1 MVVSY
6 DVERNISKPHQTQ
19 KAWVVAW
26 VVTCFVGLADMVR
39 AVRVDLLNVR
49 LQKRFEEIGYGEKVN
64 TKVRKMTRPPT
75 SAPEDVVAK
84 RLQAMPKKLSP
95 KQVKLQVIL
104 QLVAEFL
111 LLPDAGR
118 DVDTRNTSTDVAY
131 SSGPCGTM

>member
-1 MVVSY
+1 MTLK
-6 DVERNISKPHQTQ
+6 ETQEKPHQTQ
-19 KAWVVAW
+19 KACIVLLALL
-26 VVTCFVGLADMVR
+26 CLADMVR

-84 RLQAMPKKLSP
+84 RLQAMPEKLSR
-95 KQVKLQVIL
+95 KQAKLQVIL

>member
-1 MVVSY
+1 
-6 DVERNISKPHQTQ
+6 
-19 KAWVVAW
+19 
-26 VVTCFVGLADMVR
+26 MVR
-39 AVRVDLLNVR
+39 AVRVELLNVR

-84 RLQAMPKKLSP
+84 RLQAMPEKLSG
-95 KQVKLQVIL
+95 KQAKLRTIL
-104 QLVAEFL
+104 ELVAEFL